1 MASARAPKH
10 ARSGSPPP
18 YKSTVEVLLPTTSA
32 KSPKRV
38 PPGSPPPYKTPSP
51 SPIPLPLSPV
61 HPLCGWAR
69 STTVWKADG
78 NVQLIADG
86 TGFRVHRTVL
96 TENSTFFAR
105 LSALERA
112 PGVEDVIVHVR
123 EPSAWWEH
131 LLRAVYERQ

>member
-10 ARSGSPPP
+10 ARPVSTPP
-18 YKSTVEVLLPTTSA
+18 YKFTPAVSVPTTPA
-32 KSPKRV
+32 KILARV

-51 SPIPLPLSPV
+51 SPIPLPLSQVP
-61 HPLCGWAR
+61 PLCGWKR

-78 NVQLIADG
+78 NVQLVADG
-86 TGFRVHRTVL
+86 TRFRVHRTVL
-96 TENSTFFAR
+96 TGNSTFFAR
-105 LSALERA
+105 LSVLERA

>member
-1 MASARAPKH
+1 MASARASKH
-10 ARSGSPPP
+10 ARPGSLPP

-38 PPGSPPPYKTPSP
+38 PPGSPPPYKTPSL
-51 SPIPLPLSPV
+51 SPIPLLLSPV
-61 HPLCGWAR
+61 PPLCGWAR

-78 NVQLIADG
+78 NVQLVADG